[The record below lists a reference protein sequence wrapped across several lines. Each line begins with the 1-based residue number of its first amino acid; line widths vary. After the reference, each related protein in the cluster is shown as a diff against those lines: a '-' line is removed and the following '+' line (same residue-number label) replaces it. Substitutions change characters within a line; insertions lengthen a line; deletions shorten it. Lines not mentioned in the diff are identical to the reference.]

1 MIAPPPALS
10 TLLPY
15 TPPYDWQACLTFFRH
30 HSMPGLET
38 VDESGYER
46 VVETAKGLGWFRVD
60 HRTEG
65 NCLRLSLWNGTE
77 AELLAITVRA
87 RKMFDLDA
95 DPAALDRHMNANGAL
110 SEIWQR
116 YPGLRLTRAWNG
128 FEAVFATVLGQ
139 LVSVKFGRILTKEL
153 MTAAGRLAAHP
164 RTGITVNL
172 FPSATE
178 ILSSDLLE
186 VRTSA
191 KRRSTLHALASAIN
205 HGDLSLEATQDSIG
219 LKRSLRN
226 IAGVGAWTAEYAA
239 LRGFDDDDAFP
250 ATDYVLKRELKNHAA
265 LNLEAVRP
273 LRGYAAIALWRHH
286 AQREQP

>member
-1 MIAPPPALS
+1 MTAASPTLS

-15 TPPYDWQACLTFFRH
+15 TPPYDWEACLTFFRH
-30 HSMPGLET
+30 HSLPGLET
-38 VDESGYER
+38 VDASGYER

-60 HRTEG
+60 HNPQG
-65 NCLRLSLWNGTE
+65 NCLSLSLWNGTKVD
-77 AELLAITVRA
+77 LIAITARA

-95 DPAALDRHMNANGAL
+95 DPAALDCHMNASRAL
-110 SEIWQR
+110 SGIWQR

-153 MTAAGRLAAHP
+153 MAGAGRLVAHP
-164 RTGITVNL
+164 KTGVAINL

-178 ILSSDLLE
+178 ILGSDFLE

-205 HGDLSLEATQDSIG
+205 HGELSLEATQDSIG

-239 LRGFDDDDAFP
+239 LRGFDDNDAFP
-250 ATDYVLKRELKNHAA
+250 ATDYVLKRELKNHAG